1 MLSVGGIVV
10 ARIAS
15 TTNSVVRTITMSEI
29 EKTTDR
35 RKTKRYQIEEGAF
48 AKLTPHCNRLG
59 QIIDVSLGG
68 LAFTYIDSGEELAD
82 QQYELEIFLADL
94 SFSLVKLKVKSIADF
109 EAPEFMPFRSVRMR
123 IHCVQFKDLNCEQI
137 FELDNFIRNYHTGEA
152 PQKTRPGF
160 QAKTRSLALFR

>member
-1 MLSVGGIVV
+1 
-10 ARIAS
+10 
-15 TTNSVVRTITMSEI
+15 MSEK
-29 EKTTDR
+29 EMKTDR

-123 IHCVQFKDLNCEQI
+123 IHCVQFKELNCEQI
-137 FELDNFIRNYHTGEA
+137 FELDNFIRNYHIGEA
-152 PQKTRPGF
+152 LQKTRPGF
-160 QAKTRSLALFR
+160 KSKTRSLAVFR